1 MLLFT
6 ARAKAASLFYLDTA
20 GILLGDGTPP

>member
-6 ARAKAASLFYLDTA
+6 GRAKVAGLFYLDTA
-20 GILLGDGTPP
+20 GILLGDATPP